1 MRAIPAALAA
11 VLVSACAPVLDGTPT
26 WPGAKLD
33 RAILTESDFPTG
45 VQYSRLVE
53 DPGRA
58 DGADAPP
65 SMVSMPPGCSDGL
78 TKVIADS
85 AERGPG
91 SAAKYDAVYDGARI
105 AMTVL
110 SWPLDLPALERTAD
124 RCTTFE
130 VFFDDSSPG
139 IPMTTTPLSADEQDG
154 VDALFYQQTMTLAGE
169 ESSVYMAFANVGSM
183 AAFGLVT
190 AEPNTAVTAKASLP
204 QTFLDVMGLQIER
217 LREL

>member
-1 MRAIPAALAA
+1 MNRLPVLLVAL
-11 VLVSACAPVLDGTPT
+11 LVSACAPVLDGTPT
-26 WPGAKLD
+26 WPGATLD
-33 RAILTESDFPTG
+33 RAVLTEADFPAG
-45 VQYSRLVE
+45 VRYSRLVE

-65 SMVSMPPGCSDGL
+65 SMATMPPGCSDGL

-124 RCTTFE
+124 RCATFE
-130 VFFDDSSPG
+130 VFFDESSPG
-139 IPMTTTPLSADEQDG
+139 IPMTTTRMPVADEDG
-154 VDALFYQQTMTLAGE
+154 ADALVYQQTMTLGGE
-169 ESSVYMAFANVGSM
+169 RSSVYMAFANVGSM
-183 AAFGLVT
+183 ATFGLVT
-190 AEPNTAVTAKASLP
+190 GEPNSDIAVKASLP
-204 QTFLDVMGLQIER
+204 QTFLDVVGLQIDR
-217 LREL
+217 LRGL